1 MANETEI
8 HQFFRPSLS
17 IAQVSSGR
25 PHSGQ
30 FQTWFETP
38 GQSTLHL
45 VQTGFGFD
53 DNDDILD
60 GQYPWIS
67 EEAAFILP

>member
-1 MANETEI
+1 VALRASGEAPVSRGILGREFS
-8 HQFFRPSLS
+8 HSL
-17 IAQVSSGR
+17 
-25 PHSGQ
+25 GQ
-30 FQTWFETP
+30 FQTRFETF

-45 VQTGFGFD
+45 IQTGFGFD